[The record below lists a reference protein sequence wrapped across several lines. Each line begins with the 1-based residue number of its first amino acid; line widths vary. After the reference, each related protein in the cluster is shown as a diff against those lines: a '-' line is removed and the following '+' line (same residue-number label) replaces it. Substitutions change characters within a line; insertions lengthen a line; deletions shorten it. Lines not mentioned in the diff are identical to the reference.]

1 MTVRVPLIYNGS
13 QLQQMKTSD
22 LTNIYNLGSYYYSL
36 SPSRTLSVVG
46 SGGNLPGGSIDDTR
60 LQAGAMSTSSGSF
73 PSEATT
79 AEPSVVTVTYNR
91 ITQTA
96 ASTSIT
102 TSDTGKTFPIYWNGT
117 QVQAM
122 TEQDFIDTFV
132 HPTINNLVLG
142 TTTSAQAGTYHIATT
157 TSVDGS
163 TLVSSTP
170 VFTDTRA
177 DTSAYSADE
186 IEETLDQPTTITNY
200 YLHQINGVLGDY
212 NPPIFIDGSN
222 NLKQYSTAEIGALLQ
237 EYIKHHVVTSSAGY
251 QISYNIDGSLG
262 NARGSAIVN
271 TQLTGGSG
279 NYQTRFV
286 DANDYRAQE
295 FPDGTPSTA
304 NTYTFKIQK
313 S

>member
-1 MTVRVPLIYNGS
+1 MTVRVPLLYNGA
-13 QLQQMKTSD
+13 QLQQAKTSD
-22 LTNIYNLGSYYYSL
+22 LDKLYSLAAYYYSL
-36 SPSRTLSVVG
+36 SPSRTLTVVG
-46 SGGNLPGGSIDDTR
+46 SGGNLSSIDDTR

-79 AEPSVVTVTYNR
+79 AEPSVVTVSYQR
-91 ITQTA
+91 INQVTA
-96 ASTSIT
+96 SAPIT
-102 TSDTGKTFPIYWNGT
+102 TSDTGKTFPVYWNGT

-132 HPTINNLVLG
+132 HPTINLLTAG
-142 TTTSAQAGTYHIATT
+142 TTTSDQAGTYHIATS

-177 DTSAYSADE
+177 DTSAYSASE
-186 IEETLDQPTTITNY
+186 IEETLDQPQTITNY
-200 YLHQINGVLGDY
+200 YLHRIDGVLGDY

-222 NLKQYSTAEIGALLQ
+222 NLKQYSAAEIGALFQ
-237 EYIKHHVVTSSAGY
+237 EYIRNAAVNSSSGY
-251 QISYNIDGSLG
+251 QISYNIDGSIG
-262 NARGSAIVN
+262 NARGSAMVN
-271 TQLTGGSG
+271 TRLTGGSG

-286 DANDYRAQE
+286 NASDYRAQE
-295 FPDGTPSTA
+295 FPDGTPNTV

>member
-1 MTVRVPLIYNGS
+1 MTVRVPLLYNGA
-13 QLQQMKTSD
+13 QLQQAKTSD
-22 LTNIYNLGSYYYSL
+22 LTKLYSLAAYYYSL
-36 SPSRTLSVVG
+36 SPSRTLTVVG
-46 SGGNLPGGSIDDTR
+46 SGGNLPSIDDTR
-60 LQAGAMSTSSGSF
+60 LQAGAMSTGTGSF

-79 AEPSVVTVTYNR
+79 AEPSVVTVSYQR
-91 ITQTA
+91 INQVTGSA
-96 ASTSIT
+96 PIT
-102 TSDTGKTFPIYWNGT
+102 TTDSGKTFPIYWNGT

-132 HPTINNLVLG
+132 HPTINVLTAG
-142 TTTSAQAGTYHIATT
+142 TTTSDQAGTYHIATS
-157 TSVDGS
+157 TSVAGS

-177 DTSAYSADE
+177 DTSAYTASG
-186 IEETLDQPTTITNY
+186 IGETLDQPQTITNY
-200 YLHQINGVLGDY
+200 YLHLIDGVLGDY
-212 NPPIFIDGSN
+212 NPPIYIDSSN

-237 EYIKHHVVTSSAGY
+237 EYVKNEAVNSSSGY
-251 QISYNIDGSLG
+251 QISYNIDGSIG

-271 TQLTGGSG
+271 TRLTGGSG

-286 DANDYRAQE
+286 GANDYRAQE
-295 FPDGTPSTA
+295 FPDGTPNTV

>member
-1 MTVRVPLIYNGS
+1 MTVRVPLLYNGS
-13 QLQQMKTSD
+13 QLQQAKTSD
-22 LTNIYNLGSYYYSL
+22 LDKLYSL
-36 SPSRTLSVVG
+36 AAYYWSQSPSRTLTVVG
-46 SGGNLPGGSIDDTR
+46 SGGNLSSMDDTR
-60 LQAGAMSTSSGSF
+60 LKAGAMSTSSGSF

-79 AEPSVVTVTYNR
+79 AEPSLVTVSYQR
-91 ITQTA
+91 INQVTA
-96 ASTSIT
+96 SAPIT

-132 HPTINNLVLG
+132 QPTINLLTAG
-142 TTTSAQAGTYHIATT
+142 TTTSDQAGTYFVSTS
-157 TSVDGS
+157 TSVAGA

-170 VFTDTRA
+170 IFTDTRA
-177 DTSAYSADE
+177 DTSAYTASE
-186 IEETLDQPTTITNY
+186 IEETLDQPQTITNY
-200 YLHQINGVLGDY
+200 YLHQIDGVLGDY

-222 NLKQYSTAEIGALLQ
+222 NLKQYSEAEIGALFQ
-237 EYIKHHVVTSSAGY
+237 EYIRNAAVNSSSGY
-251 QISYNIDGSLG
+251 QISYNIDGSIG

-279 NYQTRFV
+279 NYQTRLV
-286 DANDYRAQE
+286 GANDYRAQE
-295 FPDGTPSTA
+295 FPDGTPTTV